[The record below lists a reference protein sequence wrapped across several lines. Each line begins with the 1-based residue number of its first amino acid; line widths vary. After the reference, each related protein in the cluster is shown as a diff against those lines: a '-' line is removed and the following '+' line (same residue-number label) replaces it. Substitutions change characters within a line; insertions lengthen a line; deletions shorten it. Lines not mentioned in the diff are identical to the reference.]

1 MAKTLSQAL
10 SNENEL
16 HRRSDGGTPFL
27 SLEVALNDES
37 SKLWELQQVLTELT
51 ERERLLNVKPEEFAA
66 VDREYQSANEEMERL
81 QESLDTMGK
90 ERRRVDGELADQQEL
105 LKKYQGQ
112 LMQVKNQQ
120 QYAAAWKEIDATRKH
135 VKELE
140 DSVLKSM
147 TDAEAVQKQLDERRE
162 GFDDLKS
169 RYDAA
174 HDAWQSSLGDLR
186 GEIETLRAKQ
196 EQIESRL
203 SDKLK
208 REFWQ
213 IAKGRGG
220 VGVARIVGDTCSAC
234 RTRVRPALSQ
244 QLKRGELVHCEGC
257 YRILYL
263 ERVAS

>member
-1 MAKTLSQAL
+1 MNDDSSQ
-10 SNENEL
+10 
-16 HRRSDGGTPFL
+16 
-27 SLEVALNDES
+27 
-37 SKLWELQQVLTELT
+37 LWELQQVLTELT
-51 ERERLLNVKPEEFAA
+51 EKERLLNVKPDDFAE
-66 VDREYQSANEEMERL
+66 VDREYQSATEEMQRL

-90 ERRRVDGELADQQEL
+90 ERRKVDGELSDQQEL

-147 TDAEAVQKQLDERRE
+147 TDAEGVQKQLDDRKE

-174 HDAWQSSLGDLR
+174 HGAWQSSLGDLR
-186 GEIETLRAKQ
+186 SEIETLRVKQ
-196 EQIESRL
+196 EQIETKL
-203 SDKLK
+203 PEKLK
-208 REFWQ
+208 REFWR

-220 VGVARIVGDTCSAC
+220 IGVARIIGDTCSAC
-234 RTRVRPALSQ
+234 RSRVRPALSQ
-244 QLKRGELVHCEGC
+244 MLKRGELVHCEGC
-257 YRILYL
+257 SRILYM
-263 ERVAS
+263 ERPAS

>member
-1 MAKTLSQAL
+1 M
-10 SNENEL
+10 
-16 HRRSDGGTPFL
+16 
-27 SLEVALNDES
+27 NDEAS
-37 SKLWELQQVLTELT
+37 QLWELQQVISELAEH
-51 ERERLLNVKPEEFAA
+51 ERQLNVKPEDFAA
-66 VDREYQSANEEMERL
+66 VDREYQASNEEMQRL
-81 QESLDTMGK
+81 QDSLDTMSK

-147 TDAEAVQKQLDERRE
+147 SEAEVVQKQLDERRA

-169 RYDAA
+169 RYDTA

-186 GEIETLRAKQ
+186 GAIEKLRARQ
-196 EQIESRL
+196 EKIESRL
-203 SDKLK
+203 PEQSR
-208 REFWQ
+208 REFWR
-213 IAKGRGG
+213 IAKQRGG
-220 VGVARIVGDTCSAC
+220 IAVARIIGDTCSAC

-257 YRILYL
+257 YRILYM
-263 ERVAS
+263 ERPAS

>member
-1 MAKTLSQAL
+1 M
-10 SNENEL
+10 
-16 HRRSDGGTPFL
+16 
-27 SLEVALNDES
+27 NDEAS
-37 SKLWELQQVLTELT
+37 QLWELQQVLTELT

-66 VDREYQSANEEMERL
+66 VDREYQAANDEMQRL
-81 QESLDTMGK
+81 QESLEVMSK
-90 ERRRVDGELADQQEL
+90 ERRRVDGELSDQQEL

-147 TDAEAVQKQLDERRE
+147 SEAEGVQKQLDERRE

-169 RYDAA
+169 RHDTA
-174 HDAWQSSLGDLR
+174 HGAWQSSLGDLR
-186 GEIETLRAKQ
+186 SEIAKLRAKQ
-196 EQIESRL
+196 EQIEARIPE
-203 SDKLK
+203 KLK

-220 VGVARIVGDTCSAC
+220 IGVARIVGDTCSAC
-234 RTRVRPALSQ
+234 HTRVRPALSQ

-257 YRILYL
+257 HRILYL

>member
-1 MAKTLSQAL
+1 M
-10 SNENEL
+10 
-16 HRRSDGGTPFL
+16 
-27 SLEVALNDES
+27 NDEA

-51 ERERLLNVKPEEFAA
+51 EREKQLNVKPEAFAA
-66 VDREYQSANEEMERL
+66 VDREYQTANEEMQRL
-81 QESLDTMGK
+81 QESLDTMSK
-90 ERRRVDGELADQQEL
+90 ERRRVDGELSDQQEL

-120 QYAAAWKEIDATRKH
+120 QYAAAWKEIDTTRKH

-147 TDAEAVQKQLDERRE
+147 TEAEQVQSQLDQRRA

-186 GEIETLRAKQ
+186 SEIEKLRARQQ
-196 EQIESRL
+196 EIESRL
-203 SDKLK
+203 PEKLK
-208 REFWQ
+208 REFWR
-213 IAKGRGG
+213 IANGRGG
-220 VGVARIVGDTCSAC
+220 VAVARIVGDTCSAC

-257 YRILYL
+257 HRIIYL
-263 ERVAS
+263 ERAAS

>member
-1 MAKTLSQAL
+1 LNA
-10 SNENEL
+10 
-16 HRRSDGGTPFL
+16 
-27 SLEVALNDES
+27 EVN
-37 SKLWELQQVLTELT
+37 KLWELQQVLTELAD
-51 ERERLLNVKPEEFAA
+51 RERLLNVKPDSFAT
-66 VDREYQSANEEMERL
+66 VDREYQQANDDMQRL
-81 QESLDTMGK
+81 QESLDTMSK
-90 ERRRVDGELADQQEL
+90 ERRRVDGELSDQQEL

-140 DSVLKSM
+140 DSALKTMS
-147 TDAEAVQKQLDERRE
+147 DSDGVQSQLDERRA

-169 RYDAA
+169 RYDEA

-186 GEIETLRAKQ
+186 GEIEKLKAKQ
-196 EQIESRL
+196 EEIESHL
-203 SDKLK
+203 PEPLK
-208 REFWQ
+208 REFWR
-213 IAKGRGG
+213 IAKQRQG
-220 VGVARIVGDTCSAC
+220 VAVARIVGDTCSAC